1 MADILDY
8 DFKITAI
15 KILRELKE
23 DVEKV
28 KGKVHAK

>member
-15 KILRELKE
+15 NILRELKK

-28 KGKVHAK
+28 KEKVYTK